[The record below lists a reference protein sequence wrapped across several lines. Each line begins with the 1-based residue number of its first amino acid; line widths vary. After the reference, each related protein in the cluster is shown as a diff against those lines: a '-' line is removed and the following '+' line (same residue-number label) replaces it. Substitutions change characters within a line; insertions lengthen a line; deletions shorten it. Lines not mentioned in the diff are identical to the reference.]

1 LDDTDMVQKVC
12 NGSSKSG
19 TAVPTW
25 VDKVRLNVK
34 YVTRARYKM
43 SASRSLEIWPIVL
56 CRSKFLVDLTGK
68 IGT

>member
-1 LDDTDMVQKVC
+1 M
-12 NGSSKSG
+12 SSKG
-19 TAVPTW
+19 DTAVPTS

-34 YVTRARYKM
+34 YLTSVHYKM

-56 CRSKFLVDLTGK
+56 CRSKFPVDLTGK